1 MSGRFISFIEKNQLA
16 LSIVFS
22 SGTYIAQNHFE
33 LKKQKVEKARLKLH
47 DKIHNLYAPIVGNR
61 LLHNSAV
68 EAIEE
73 VHGKSVENVV
83 ADICLRKK
91 GSDLEDW
98 RCFYQRHLDALD
110 KKFLELVEKNSHLVR
125 NSDDLKLIQSMVS
138 AIAKHQY
145 QKEKWFSISS
155 WTGEEKMDS
164 VAKLSSEDW
173 HLDANCG
180 NFHEHREFFAKIYE
194 IKKELLAE
202 RNKLDSQLRNDHE
215 MNSITGLFSTMK
227 SFVK

>member
-138 AIAKHQY
+138 V
-145 QKEKWFSISS
+145 WFSIICFYAASY
-155 WTGEEKMDS
+155 W
-164 VAKLSSEDW
+164 LSIVVLSNEN
-173 HLDANCG
+173 HCKPLQNI
-180 NFHEHREFFAKIYE
+180 N
-194 IKKELLAE
+194 IKKKNGFQSVHGLV
-202 RNKLDSQLRNDHE
+202 RRKWIQLQNCRRKIGIWTLIVVIF
-215 MNSITGLFSTMK
+215 MSIENFSPKFTK
-227 SFVK
+227 